1 MRNLL
6 QLVLILLELLFL
18 NFVKNGTKSRKNS
31 ISTMFVIINAITF
44 VPEKAVISKILTKIP
59 ITTAI
64 KNKIQS
70 PENEVLNCFLQ

>member
-1 MRNLL
+1 
-6 QLVLILLELLFL
+6 
-18 NFVKNGTKSRKNS
+18 
-31 ISTMFVIINAITF
+31 MFVIINAITF